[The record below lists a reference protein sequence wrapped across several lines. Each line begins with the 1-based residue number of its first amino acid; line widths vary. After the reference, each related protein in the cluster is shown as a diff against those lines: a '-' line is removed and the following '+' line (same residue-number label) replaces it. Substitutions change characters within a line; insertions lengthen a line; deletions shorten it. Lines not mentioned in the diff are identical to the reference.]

1 LSITVSSDKNKE
13 SKKEAIEGFAR
24 MAKESPEDPMIQ
36 LEYAKRLITV
46 ESSRPEGINRLASLA
61 KDPTLKESA
70 VRKLASSSHLGRPT
84 KWQCHCTI

>member
-1 LSITVSSDKNKE
+1 
-13 SKKEAIEGFAR
+13 

-36 LEYAKRLITV
+36 SEYAKRLITV

-70 VRKLASSSHLGRPT
+70 R
-84 KWQCHCTI
+84 